1 MYFMYDE
8 DAEKRIT
15 ECENSIK
22 KIKAIV
28 ESENN
33 QTTELQKEIVN
44 LLESLTFSVN
54 TLLTTNHRL
63 M

>member
-1 MYFMYDE
+1 MYDE

-22 KIKAIV
+22 KIKTIV
-28 ESENN
+28 ESENI